1 MEATLQAFIK
11 ALNNFLKH
19 TEYKQFKISNKQIVY
34 LLENKSVISVLIK
47 KDLNKNHIIVE
58 EVFDTDAEKSE
69 LEYFCKKY
77 YAEWVTFFR
86 FDGTIMQERAFK
98 GVPQFET
105 ILKKVPELELEKRYN
120 EWKGLNT
127 EFTVYKLEESKKKG
141 YALIKSQMF
150 EKIVNPDNIETR
162 IIEYIRES
170 IKEKSFSKENYLIH
184 KGFINMIFDKEFVE
198 IIQNRYLNQ
207 ISNNEKEIRYQI
219 PDLTK
224 FRIEDCT
231 KEKMQ

>member
-34 LLENKSVISVLIK
+34 WLENKSVISVLIK

-120 EWKGLNT
+120 EWEGLNT
-127 EFTVYKLEESKKKG
+127 EFTVYKLEESKKK
-141 YALIKSQMF
+141 AM
-150 EKIVNPDNIETR
+150 
-162 IIEYIRES
+162 
-170 IKEKSFSKENYLIH
+170 H
-184 KGFINMIFDKEFVE
+184 W
-198 IIQNRYLNQ
+198 
-207 ISNNEKEIRYQI
+207 
-219 PDLTK
+219 
-224 FRIEDCT
+224 
-231 KEKMQ
+231 

>member
-34 LLENKSVISVLIK
+34 LLENKSVVSVLIK

-86 FDGTIMQERAFK
+86 FDDYHK
-98 GVPQFET
+98 D
-105 ILKKVPELELEKRYN
+105 
-120 EWKGLNT
+120 
-127 EFTVYKLEESKKKG
+127 
-141 YALIKSQMF
+141 SQLLRLADSWLSL
-150 EKIVNPDNIETR
+150 VSLSSHT
-162 IIEYIRES
+162 
-170 IKEKSFSKENYLIH
+170 H
-184 KGFINMIFDKEFVE
+184 
-198 IIQNRYLNQ
+198 
-207 ISNNEKEIRYQI
+207 
-219 PDLTK
+219 T
-224 FRIEDCT
+224 
-231 KEKMQ
+231 